1 MKSIFWLDE
10 VMNMGNS
17 RDNFTSATKELLANR
32 VGRRCSN
39 PACRKLTCGANTNP
53 EKITN
58 IGVAAHICAAAQGGP
73 RYDASMTPEERK
85 SFENGIWLC
94 QSCSKL
100 IDTDITRYPKEL
112 LQSWKQLAEQTAIL
126 EVETTSSTPAFEKD
140 KELVQFY
147 LECFDRPAFQDDI
160 YQEGRMEDFDKA
172 IEDTLIALNTGV
184 LRTRDG
190 SILKQA
196 DGKSSVQN
204 SLWREKLYTITDM
217 LTAIRRRLKIAKKEK
232 AYSTYG
238 TGEDVAYCFY
248 DRELA
253 EWLNSTR
260 EEILKI
266 LSSICKEAGL
276 RELHFRKHR
285 YRW

>member
-1 MKSIFWLDE
+1 MA
-10 VMNMGNS
+10 NN
-17 RDNFTSATKELLANR
+17 RDDFSLATKELLANR

-39 PACRKLTCGANTNP
+39 PKCQKLTCAANTDP
-53 EKITN
+53 DKITN
-58 IGVAAHICAAAQGGP
+58 IGVAAHICAAAKGGP
-73 RYDASMTPEERK
+73 RYDESMTPEERK
-85 SFENGIWLC
+85 SSENGIWLC

-100 IDTDITRYPKEL
+100 IDTDTTRYSKAVLLEWKKAAEL
-112 LQSWKQLAEQTAIL
+112 SALSEIEKISPIQSMEEDKAIIK
-126 EVETTSSTPAFEKD
+126 FF
-140 KELVQFY
+140 VQ
-147 LECFDRPAFQDDI
+147 CFDRPAFQDDI

-217 LTAIRRRLKIAKKEK
+217 LTAIRRRLKIAQKEK